1 VRIHYLPQE
10 EVCQVSATCHRRLT
24 ADVHIA
30 SINSRAYEFPNHHER
45 QHWDSPF
52 FDHGPVSTGQST
64 PEDASQAYWKLAESP
79 MTPVFPSQ
87 FQGPPSS
94 TAHHPRESVGSF
106 TTFAPPREDHGWP
119 IPTRSMSFGGYVEDV
134 AGHYPN
140 HYHHGFQMDFRRRAS
155 EMNPPSLVTS
165 SNSSNT
171 SIPEAHVAPHSA
183 PVSSQPPHHF
193 VSPSWNHL
201 PGHSH
206 VGKTPDYSAW
216 YSEPAILAQVQE
228 EDVAPPFGGDP
239 AILYSSPG
247 LH

>member
-1 VRIHYLPQE
+1 
-10 EVCQVSATCHRRLT
+10 
-24 ADVHIA
+24 
-30 SINSRAYEFPNHHER
+30 
-45 QHWDSPF
+45 
-52 FDHGPVSTGQST
+52 
-64 PEDASQAYWKLAESP
+64 
-79 MTPVFPSQ
+79 MTPVLPSQ
-87 FQGPPSS
+87 FSGPPSS
-94 TAHHPRESVGSF
+94 TAHHSQESVGSF

-134 AGHYPN
+134 AGNYPN

-165 SNSSNT
+165 SSSSNT
-171 SIPEAHVAPHSA
+171 SIPEAHLAPHSA
-183 PVSSQPPHHF
+183 PVSSKPPYHF
-193 VSPSWNHL
+193 ISPSWNPL

-206 VGKTPDYSAW
+206 VGKAPDYSAW

>member
-1 VRIHYLPQE
+1 
-10 EVCQVSATCHRRLT
+10 
-24 ADVHIA
+24 
-30 SINSRAYEFPNHHER
+30 
-45 QHWDSPF
+45 
-52 FDHGPVSTGQST
+52 
-64 PEDASQAYWKLAESP
+64 

-106 TTFAPPREDHGWP
+106 TTFAPPREEHGWP
-119 IPTRSMSFGGYVEDV
+119 IPTRSLSFGGYVEDV

-183 PVSSQPPHHF
+183 PVSSQTPHHF

-206 VGKTPDYSAW
+206 VGKAPDYSAW

-239 AILYSSPG
+239 AMLYSSPG